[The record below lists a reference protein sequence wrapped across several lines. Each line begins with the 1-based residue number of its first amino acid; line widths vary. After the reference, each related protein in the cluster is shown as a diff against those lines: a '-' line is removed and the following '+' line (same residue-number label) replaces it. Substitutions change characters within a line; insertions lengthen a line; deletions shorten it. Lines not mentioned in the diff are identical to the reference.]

1 MANATDYLEQRLLK
15 FLFKNNVD
23 GITSPGDSIYVG
35 LATAA
40 SAPEAG
46 TVAEVN
52 STTEDTNYERK
63 QVSASGW
70 TVENFTRDP
79 SGVNDTTAYRAKN
92 ANNIEFD
99 ASSGTASFTVTH
111 VFIAD
116 QLVGGNI
123 LFVGALT
130 NNKTIQEDDQFR
142 INAGNLTIE
151 LR

>member
-1 MANATDYLEQRLLK
+1 MANATDYLEQRLLN
-15 FLFKNNVD
+15 FLFKNNVG

-46 TVAEVN
+46 TVTEVN

-70 TVENFTRDP
+70 TVENFTNTGTSD
-79 SGVNDTTAYRAKN
+79 STAYRAKN
-92 ANNIEFD
+92 ANNIEYD
-99 ASSGTASFTVTH
+99 ASSGTSSFTVTH

-116 QLVGGNI
+116 ALTGGNI

-130 NNKTIQEDDQFR
+130 NNKTIQQDDQFR